1 MERNTRYLLTT
12 SQDKDVIIAEVPA
25 NHSFKDRGEYIVS
38 QSFVDINVK
47 NKNFTEVTGKL
58 DWNGQIWVLRSDF
71 E

>member
-12 SQDKDVIIAEVPA
+12 SKDKDVIIAEVPA
-25 NHSFKDRGEYIVS
+25 NYSFKDRGEYRVS

-58 DWNGQIWVLRSDF
+58 DWNGQIWVLTSDF